1 MSGDMKENRTGN
13 RAVPFILVILLVGL
27 SSSHSIH
34 GDNQSALKN
43 NNTQFTLESMNYP
56 GSTIGSIYS
65 QSTISASYSYTCVII
80 FDNTMKCW
88 GQRGESPSTGYLG
101 DGQINGNSFTPTE
114 VLLDDEQGNSSAI
127 ETASY
132 GHHSCAVM
140 ADYSLKCWGND
151 WNGQIGHNVSGG

>member
-27 SSSHSIH
+27 SSSHSIY

-43 NNTQFTLESMNYP
+43 NNAQFTLESMNYP

-114 VLLDDEQGNSSAI
+114 VLLDDL
-127 ETASY
+127 
-132 GHHSCAVM
+132 
-140 ADYSLKCWGND
+140 SL
-151 WNGQIGHNVSGG
+151 IHI